1 MANIPKNY
9 PSGST
14 DEEIYQAIKELSAD
28 VLNSGANI
36 NTVLQLTPVVNLG
49 QNELQK
55 RILERSSK
63 ETSKLEKIA
72 IVIAS
77 VSIILSAIAI
87 YFSYQSVKS
96 SERWENNQIELL
108 KQIRDNAKR

>member
-1 MANIPKNY
+1 MATIPTNY
-9 PSGST
+9 PSDST
-14 DEEIYQAIKELSAD
+14 DEQIYQVIKELSGE
-28 VLNSGANI
+28 VLNTGANI
-36 NTVLQLTPVVNLG
+36 NTVLQLTPLINLG

-55 RILERSSK
+55 RILDRSSK

-72 IVIAS
+72 IIIAS

-108 KQIRDNAKR
+108 KQIRDNTKK

>member
-1 MANIPKNY
+1 MANISKNY

-14 DEEIYQAIKELSAD
+14 DGQIYQVIKELSEE

-36 NTVLQLTPVVNLG
+36 NTVLQLTPLINLG

-55 RILERSSK
+55 RILDKSSK
-63 ETSKLEKIA
+63 EVSKLEKIA

-87 YFSYQSVKS
+87 YFSFQSVKS
-96 SERWENNQIELL
+96 SKRWENNQIELL
-108 KQIRDNAKR
+108 EQIQENTRK